1 MIDWL
6 RPELYDPVVEVG
18 GQALPMAIKRH
29 PTARRM
35 TLRLAPDGREVRVT
49 IPKWGRTR
57 EALEFARSRA
67 EWLETQLAKVEQP
80 QAPIPGSILT
90 FRGED
95 LAVDWQQGH
104 PRRVQREG
112 ERLLVGGPLEALP
125 ARLERWLKA
134 EARELM
140 AADLAEYCQRANV
153 PTPNIALS
161 GAQRR
166 WGSCSTSGTVRINWR
181 LVMAPDEVRRSV
193 VAHEVAHLVHFDH
206 SPAFHALLR
215 DLFEGDLKG
224 ADRWLKRQ
232 GRSLYRHFG

>member
-6 RPELYDPVVEVG
+6 RPELHDPVVEVG
-18 GQALPMAIKRH
+18 GQALPLAIKRH

-67 EWLETQLAKVEQP
+67 EWLEAQLGKVEQP
-80 QAPIPGSILT
+80 KAPIPGSILP
-90 FRGED
+90 FRGEE
-95 LAVDWQQGH
+95 LAVDWQQDH

-112 ERLLVGGPLEALP
+112 GRLLVGGPLEALP

-140 AADLAEYCQRANV
+140 AADLAEYCRRANV

-181 LVMAPDEVRRSV
+181 LVMAPDAVRRSV

-206 SPAFHALLR
+206 SPAFHALLG

>member
-6 RPELYDPVVEVG
+6 RPELHDPVIEVG
-18 GQALPMAIKRH
+18 GQALPLAIKRH

-80 QAPIPGSILT
+80 QVPIPGSILT

-125 ARLERWLKA
+125 ARLERWLK
-134 EARELM
+134 
-140 AADLAEYCQRANV
+140 
-153 PTPNIALS
+153 
-161 GAQRR
+161 
-166 WGSCSTSGTVRINWR
+166 
-181 LVMAPDEVRRSV
+181 
-193 VAHEVAHLVHFDH
+193 
-206 SPAFHALLR
+206 
-215 DLFEGDLKG
+215 
-224 ADRWLKRQ
+224 
-232 GRSLYRHFG
+232 